1 MSATCDLPTWNQM
14 ATFQA
19 KSAEGELMLAA
30 VQEQAARFHV
40 ATSWWLPNAAGL
52 LTETDIRTVVDS

>member
-40 ATSWWLPNAAGL
+40 ATSWRLPNAAGL
-52 LTETDIRTVVDS
+52 LT